1 MKKFKMMIMTDM
13 EGVTGVHD
21 YEKCC
26 TPEGCYYQTCRRL
39 LTEEVNAAVAGFF
52 AGGATEIVVAIGH
65 RYDSLDREL
74 LDPRVDMLTGH
85 FRPIWPW
92 GLDKSFD
99 ALAFVGQH
107 AKAGSSYAHLAHTG
121 SFAALDFRVN
131 GISIGEY
138 GGLSFCAME
147 LGIPVIFAAGDRALT
162 LEAQALTPG
171 VFTVA
176 GKHGLIADDGDS
188 ATLTAVEYQN
198 RNLASCQRSPRVVR
212 EELTRT
218 AQAAAEQFLR
228 DKTVFH
234 YPDLQPPYRIALIQR
249 RTEDCGP
256 TAFYVEDP
264 VSYIACKNRLHEPGL
279 QAIPAENLPPGV

>member
-1 MKKFKMMIMTDM
+1 MKKLKIMIMTDM

-21 YEKCC
+21 FEKCC

-121 SFAALDFRVN
+121 SFDALDFRVN

-147 LGIPVIFAAGDRALT
+147 LGIPVIFASGDRALT

-188 ATLTAVEYQN
+188 ATLTAEEYQN
-198 RNLASCQRSPRVVR
+198 RNLASSQRSPQVVR
-212 EELTRT
+212 EEITRT
-218 AQAAAEQFLR
+218 ARAAAEQFLQ
-228 DKTVFH
+228 DKTVFR
-234 YPDLQPPYRIALIQR
+234 YPDLQPPYRIALILR
-249 RTEDCGP
+249 RTEDSGP
-256 TAFYVEDP
+256 TALYVEDP
-264 VSYIACKNRLHEPGL
+264 VSYIACKNRLHDPEP
-279 QAIPAENLPPGV
+279 QYIPVENLPEGV